1 MLVVGHNCGPWFLFY
16 YKVSIISLRAFMCG
30 FYSNSTGVSLLVK
43 VGVSALLGKV
53 SLYSQKKKKRRLNN
67 LRDWVFL
74 IVRIE
79 AR

>member
-43 VGVSALLGKV
+43 VGVPALLGKV
-53 SLYSQKKKKRRLNN
+53 SLYSPKKKRRLNN

>member
-1 MLVVGHNCGPWFLFY
+1 MSVVGHNCGPWVLFY

-43 VGVSALLGKV
+43 VGVPALLGKV
-53 SLYSQKKKKRRLNN
+53 SLYSKKKKIGLIN

-74 IVRIE
+74 SVSIE

>member
-43 VGVSALLGKV
+43 VGVPALLGKV
-53 SLYSQKKKKRRLNN
+53 SLYSKKKRRLNN

>member
-1 MLVVGHNCGPWFLFY
+1 MSVVGHNCGPWVLFY

-43 VGVSALLGKV
+43 VGVPALLGKV
-53 SLYSQKKKKRRLNN
+53 SLYSKKKIGLIN

-74 IVRIE
+74 SVSIE
-79 AR
+79 AS